1 MAEGAGRGHKPW
13 VPDVFWDFLT
23 LIDRGLGLPLPC
35 APLRVRVARWRAGG
49 WLRAARAL
57 TEKRRHLGAELRHRR
72 ERDANVTPGWS
83 PALRA
88 QSCRVVVVVVV
99 ENRGWGHRNPEALA
113 LVESERMGWG
123 GEPMKLFTREKN
135 PRAGWDGV

>member
-1 MAEGAGRGHKPW
+1 M
-13 VPDVFWDFLT
+13 
-23 LIDRGLGLPLPC
+23 
-35 APLRVRVARWRAGG
+35 
-49 WLRAARAL
+49 
-57 TEKRRHLGAELRHRR
+57 
-72 ERDANVTPGWS
+72 TPGWS

-99 ENRGWGHRNPEALA
+99 ENRGRGHRNPEALA
-113 LVESERMGWG
+113 LVESKRMGWG